1 MDGVWYVVCVDV
13 AHVLCHFSPP
23 PPLMNMLNG
32 AANHF
37 GIALGE
43 SCELLDLWSA
53 FSNEL
58 SIL

>member
-1 MDGVWYVVCVDV
+1 MDGVCYVLTLLMFCVIFQNP
-13 AHVLCHFSPP
+13 HL
-23 PPLMNMLNG
+23 LTNMLNG